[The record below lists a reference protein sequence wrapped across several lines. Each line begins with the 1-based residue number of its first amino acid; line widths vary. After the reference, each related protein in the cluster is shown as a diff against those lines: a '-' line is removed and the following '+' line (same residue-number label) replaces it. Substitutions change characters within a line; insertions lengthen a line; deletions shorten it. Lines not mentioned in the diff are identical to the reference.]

1 VTGAA
6 TTRHVLTMT
15 QGCERRSSPRL
26 AGDVLRHTAAM
37 CYGVGMPNPASP
49 VEDDEVAAEA
59 EALAAAI
66 AASDADPRTVP
77 HEEVRAWLLRIANGE
92 FDAPP
97 PEPR

>member
-1 VTGAA
+1 
-6 TTRHVLTMT
+6 
-15 QGCERRSSPRL
+15 
-26 AGDVLRHTAAM
+26 M
-37 CYGVGMPNPASP
+37 CYRIGMPNTASP
-49 VEDDEVAAEA
+49 IEDDEVAAEA

-66 AASDADPRTVP
+66 AASDADPRTAP